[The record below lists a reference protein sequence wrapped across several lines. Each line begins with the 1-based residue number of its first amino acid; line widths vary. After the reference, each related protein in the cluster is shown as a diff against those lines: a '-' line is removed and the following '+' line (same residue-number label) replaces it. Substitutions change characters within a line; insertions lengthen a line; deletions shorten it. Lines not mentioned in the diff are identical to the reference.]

1 VQKKQ
6 AFRST
11 SATSPKPVLRLPLRG
26 AGGEPI
32 DFARTLRS
40 HGCADLPPA
49 TIADDNSAYCVR
61 LRLDGRVREV
71 TFTAEGGE
79 LVAAVAGTRIASRA
93 LRELT
98 AAARRMFR
106 LDEDFAPFYAAIE
119 NDPQLGWAARGAG
132 RMLASPTV
140 FEDVVKTICTT
151 NCAWS
156 GTVRMVTALVEGLG
170 GGAFPDA
177 AAMAKAPERFYRD
190 EARAGYRGPYLKA
203 LARDVARGS
212 LDLEGLRPERG
223 LSDAQVEELLLALPG
238 VGPYAC
244 AHIMMLL
251 GRYHRLIF
259 DSWTRPAYLR
269 VSGKRRATDR
279 TITRLHARYGAFA
292 GLAFWLTLTRGWVAE
307 E

>member
-1 VQKKQ
+1 V
-6 AFRST
+6 RR
-11 SATSPKPVLRLPLRG
+11 V
-26 AGGEPI
+26 
-32 DFARTLRS
+32 
-40 HGCADLPPA
+40 
-49 TIADDNSAYCVR
+49 TIAARN
-61 LRLDGRVREV
+61 
-71 TFTAEGGE
+71 GE
-79 LVAAVAGTRIASRA
+79 LVVTVPGPRPGARA
-93 LRELT
+93 LAQLT
-98 AAARRMFR
+98 RAVRRMFR

-119 NDPQLGWAARGAG
+119 NDPQLSWAAKGAG

-156 GTVRMVTALVEGLG
+156 GTVRMVGAVVEGLG

-177 AAMAKAPERFYRD
+177 GAMAKAPAKFYRD
-190 EARAGYRGPYLKA
+190 RARAGYRGAYLKS
-203 LARDVARGS
+203 LARDVASGA
-212 LDLEGLRPERG
+212 LDLELLRPERG
-223 LSDAQVEELLLALPG
+223 LSDAQVEEQLLLLPG

-269 VSGKRRATDR
+269 LAGKRRASDR
-279 TITRLHARYGAFA
+279 AIERAYRKYDAFA

-307 E
+307 T